1 MSKLELIELI
11 QALPEETVERLAYVA
26 QGIAMANKAAGMD
39 RKEAGHDGGNHRSG
53 ADRDCAGVY
62 RA

>member
-11 QALPEETVERLAYVA
+11 QALPEEAVERLACVA
-26 QGIAMANKAAGMD
+26 QGMAMASKATGRS
-39 RKEAGHDGGNHRSG
+39 RKEAGHDGGNHRAG

>member
-11 QALPEETVERLAYVA
+11 QALPEEAVERLACVA
-26 QGIAMANKAAGMD
+26 QGMAMASKAAGRP
-39 RKEAGHDGGNHRSG
+39 RKEAGHDGGNHRAG

>member
-11 QALPEETVERLAYVA
+11 QTLPDEAVDRPAYVA
-26 QGIAMANKAAGMD
+26 QGIAMANKAAGRP
-39 RKEAGHDGGNHRSG
+39 RKEAGHDGGNHRAG